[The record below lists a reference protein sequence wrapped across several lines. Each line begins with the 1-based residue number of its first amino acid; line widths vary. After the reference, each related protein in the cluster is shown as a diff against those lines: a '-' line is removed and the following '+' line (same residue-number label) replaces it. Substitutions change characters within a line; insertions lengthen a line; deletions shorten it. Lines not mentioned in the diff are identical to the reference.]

1 MPFSQGFDVLTM
13 AGLAVPLVLI
23 VVAVVVIWKGSEYFE
38 RSAEQL
44 SKHYGLPVA
53 VHGAVVVAVGSSFPE
68 ISSVVI
74 STVVHDEF
82 SLGVGAIVGSA
93 IFNLLV
99 IPALSA
105 FSSEKLEATRSL
117 VLKDAQFYVISVLV
131 LFITFALGATY
142 VPGGTNSA
150 AILTPSLTILPLA
163 TYGIYLFLHQQDAS
177 DYVAEGTTS
186 VSPGRE
192 WAILAVALLVIA
204 VGVEALIRAA
214 LTLGRI
220 FDTPSF
226 LWGITVIAAG
236 TSLPDAFVSVRAAQ
250 NADSVTSLTNV
261 LGSNTFNL
269 LVAIP
274 VGVILAGEATINF
287 LAAIPTMGFLA
298 FATLVFIVFLRT
310 DLELTDV
317 EAYGF
322 VLLYVLFLLWMTLE
336 STGVIET
343 VRGI

>member
-1 MPFSQGFDVLTM
+1 M
-13 AGLAVPLVLI
+13 AGLAVSVGLAILG
-23 VVAVVVIWKGSEYFE
+23 VAVVWKGSEFFE
-38 RSAEQL
+38 RAARRL
-44 SKHYGLPVA
+44 STHYGLPVA

-82 SLGVGAIVGSA
+82 ALGVGAIVGSA

-105 FSSEKLEATRSL
+105 LFSEELEATRSL

-131 LFITFALGATY
+131 LFIVFALGATY

-150 AILTPSLTILPLA
+150 AILTPPLVMLPLA
-163 TYGIYLFLHQQDAS
+163 TYGVYLFLHQQDAS
-177 DYVAEGTTS
+177 DHDATPSTDVRPA
-186 VSPGRE
+186 RE
-192 WAILAVALLVIA
+192 WAVLVAALVVIA
-204 VGVEALIRAA
+204 VGVEGLIRAA
-214 LTLGRI
+214 LSFGAI

-250 NADSVTSLTNV
+250 NDDSVTSLTNV

-274 VGVILAGEATINF
+274 IGVILAGSATINF

-298 FATLVFIVFLRT
+298 FATLVFIVFTRT
-310 DLELTDV
+310 DLELTDL
-317 EAYGF
+317 EAYAFLG
-322 VLLYVLFLLWMTLE
+322 LYVVFLLWMTLE
-336 STGVIET
+336 STGLIET

>member
-1 MPFSQGFDVLTM
+1 MP
-13 AGLAVPLVLI
+13 GLAVSLALI
-23 VVAVVVIWKGSEYFE
+23 VVAVGVIWKGSEYFE
-38 RSAEQL
+38 RSAERL

-74 STVVHDEF
+74 STVVHNEF

-105 FSSEKLEATRSL
+105 IFSEELEATRSL

-131 LFITFALGATY
+131 LFIVFALGATY

-150 AILTPSLTILPLA
+150 AILTPSLTVLPLA

-177 DYVAEGTTS
+177 DHVTEAAID
-186 VSPGRE
+186 VRPARE
-192 WAILAVALLVIA
+192 WGVLLIALLVIA
-204 VGVEALIRAA
+204 VGVEGLIRAA
-214 LTLGRI
+214 LSLGAI
-220 FDTPSF
+220 FDSPSF

-236 TSLPDAFVSVRAAQ
+236 TSLPDTFVSVRAAQ
-250 NADSVTSLTNV
+250 NDDSVTSLTNV

-274 VGVILAGEATINF
+274 LGVILGGSATINF

-298 FATLVFIVFLRT
+298 FATLVFIVFTRT
-310 DLELTDV
+310 DLELTDL

-322 VLLYVLFLLWMTLE
+322 LGLYVLFLAWMILE
-336 STGVIET
+336 SIGVIET

>member
-1 MPFSQGFDVLTM
+1 MP
-13 AGLAVPLVLI
+13 GLAFSLVL
-23 VVAVVVIWKGSEYFE
+23 VVIAVVVIWKGSIHFE
-38 RSAEQL
+38 RTAQRL
-44 SKHYGLPVA
+44 SKHYGLPIA

-105 FSSEKLEATRSL
+105 IFTDELEATRSL

-131 LFITFALGATY
+131 LFIVFALGATY

-177 DYVAEGTTS
+177 DHVADS
-186 VSPGRE
+186 AIAVNPIRE
-192 WAILAVALLVIA
+192 WGVLVVALLVIA
-204 VGVEALIRAA
+204 VGVEGLIRAV
-214 LTLGRI
+214 LSLGAI
-220 FDTPSF
+220 FETPSF

-236 TSLPDAFVSVRAAQ
+236 TSLPDAIVSVRAAQ
-250 NADSVTSLTNV
+250 NDDSVTSLTNV

-274 VGVILAGEATINF
+274 VGVILAGSATINF

-298 FATLVFIVFLRT
+298 FATLVFIVFTRT
-310 DLELTDV
+310 DLELTDR
-317 EAYGF
+317 EAYAF
-322 VLLYVLFLLWMTLE
+322 LALYVVFLLWMTLE
-336 STGVIET
+336 STGLIET

>member
-1 MPFSQGFDVLTM
+1 MV
-13 AGLAVPLVLI
+13 GLIGSLFL
-23 VVAVVVIWKGSEYFE
+23 VAVAIPVIWKGSEYFE
-38 RSAEQL
+38 RSAARL
-44 SKHYGLPVA
+44 SKHYGVPVA
-53 VHGAVVVAVGSSFPE
+53 FHGAIVVAVGSSFPE

-105 FSSEKLEATRSL
+105 LFSEELEATRSL
-117 VLKDAQFYVISVLV
+117 VHKDAQFYIISVLV
-131 LFITFALGATY
+131 LFIVFALGATY

-150 AILTPSLTILPLA
+150 AILTPTLAVLPLG

-177 DYVAEGTTS
+177 EHVAETS
-186 VSPGRE
+186 LDIDRSRE
-192 WAILAVALLVIA
+192 LITLTVALLVIA
-204 VGVEALIRAA
+204 VGVEGLVRAA
-214 LTLGRI
+214 LSFGEI

-226 LWGITVIAAG
+226 LWGLTVIAAG
-236 TSLPDAFVSVRAAQ
+236 TSLPDTFVSIRAAQ
-250 NADSVTSLTNV
+250 NNDSVTSLTNV

-274 VGVILAGEATINF
+274 VGILLAGSATINF
-287 LAAIPTMGFLA
+287 LTAIPTMGFLA
-298 FATLVFIVFLRT
+298 FATLVFIVFART
-310 DLELTDV
+310 DLELTDR

-322 VLLYVLFLLWMTLE
+322 LGLYLVFLLWMTLE
-336 STGVIET
+336 SVGIIET